1 MAGERGPANGRLRQ
15 LAHHIRP
22 VDAAAPSGG
31 GQMTPRGDWDPS
43 FAPAPL
49 RQTSGRCLSG
59 VAQRDV
65 TPPPGIYNRNWGAAA
80 RDTSTGSHGSLRV
93 SAIAFA
99 PLDVAPPEP
108 LVILTVDLGWLLAAE
123 TAELCEA
130 VSATCGFG
138 VDSGRLLVQMTH
150 THAGP
155 SLTRPFTDGA
165 DCPGGEIAL
174 TWWEGL
180 KAAAGGV
187 VMDAIGSLEPAWLTS
202 ARGRCDLAQQQEYLD
217 RGVND
222 FVSTFSE
229 APSPPTHYPHI
240 AADTSF

>member
-1 MAGERGPANGRLRQ
+1 
-15 LAHHIRP
+15 
-22 VDAAAPSGG
+22 
-31 GQMTPRGDWDPS
+31 
-43 FAPAPL
+43 
-49 RQTSGRCLSG
+49 
-59 VAQRDV
+59 
-65 TPPPGIYNRNWGAAA
+65 
-80 RDTSTGSHGSLRV
+80 
-93 SAIAFA
+93 
-99 PLDVAPPEP
+99 
-108 LVILTVDLGWLLAAE
+108 
-123 TAELCEA
+123 
-130 VSATCGFG
+130 
-138 VDSGRLLVQMTH
+138 MTH

-229 APSPPTHYPHI
+229 PPPATTLISRHMTHRFVDDRPGLHGPC
-240 AADTSF
+240 